1 MPDSRPRTVRDLRGI
16 DDVAAGHGFSE
27 YREARLAG
35 GGHARLDG
43 ETIELRPF
51 DALRVAPEVARS
63 FAAVRTASSCWR
75 SEPRIRATPS

>member
-16 DDVAAGHGFSE
+16 DDVAAGHGFTE

-51 DALRVAPEVARS
+51 DALRVAPEVVRS
-63 FAAVRTASSCWR
+63 FVAGPDASSGWR
-75 SEPRIRATPS
+75 SAPLIPATPS